1 MFILFS
7 VQIYNDGLEK
17 GVSSKYYIPPAQP
30 GTGPGDDG
38 GINAQNLMGAALDSY
53 QRLNEKR
60 SPLASCLMH
69 IVSAVQRHA
78 AAIDTMVQS
87 NPAIAGLVWGSARFL
102 LQVRLHHL
110 THQLQGHEL
119 YLISNNFPR

>member
-1 MFILFS
+1 MLILLPI
-7 VQIYNDGLEK
+7 QIHNEGLEK
-17 GVSSKYYIPPAQP
+17 RESGSKYYIPPQP
-30 GTGPGDDG
+30 STGPGDDEEL
-38 GINAQNLMGAALDSY
+38 NAQNLMAAALASY
-53 QRLNEKR
+53 QSLNEKR

-102 LQVRLHHL
+102 LQVRLHRL
-110 THQLQGHEL
+110 KHQLQALEGMTF
-119 YLISNNFPR
+119 I